1 VAKVVP
7 TLVNSKYRLEIVM
20 KSKTEKSGKLN
31 RREFLAGAAAAA
43 GSFMVLKPGTAFGT
57 AANSKIKIGLVGC
70 GGRGSWIADLFARH
84 GGYEFTG
91 AADYF
96 KDRVDAFGDKFR
108 IPASNRF
115 TGLSCHKR
123 LLESGVDAIAIE
135 SPPYFH
141 PSQAAAGVDAGKHV
155 YLAKPIAVDM
165 PGCASVEESGRR
177 ATGRK
182 LAFLIDFQT
191 RANAFFI
198 EAVKKVHDGAIG
210 ELAFGE
216 SSYHA
221 GVPFEWM
228 YPYIEGPSPSA
239 EGQLRAWGLSRSLS
253 GDIITEQN
261 IHTLDV
267 ASWIMNAPP
276 LFALGTGARTVRKV
290 GEIFDHFVVHYQYP
304 NRVGVS
310 FTSRQFEGHGSAEGI
325 KNRMFGSKGVLETE
339 YGGNVMIRG
348 ENFYRGGKTP
358 DIYEEGAV
366 NNIAAFHKSI
376 TQGDFSNPTVSPSVQ
391 SNRVTILGRKAAYEN
406 RIVTWDEILKDEEK
420 LAPVLAGLKD

>member
-1 VAKVVP
+1 
-7 TLVNSKYRLEIVM
+7 LEFIM
-20 KSKTEKSGKLN
+20 ESKTEKNGSLN
-31 RREFLAGAAAAA
+31 RRQFLAGAAAATV
-43 GSFMVLKPGTAFGT
+43 GSFMVLKPQTVRGT

-70 GGRGSWIADLFARH
+70 GGRGTWIADLFAKH

-108 IPASNRF
+108 IPASKRF

-123 LLESGVDAIAIE
+123 LLDSGVDAIAIE

-141 PSQAAAGVDAGKHV
+141 PSQAAAGVDAGRHV

-165 PGCASVEESGRR
+165 PGCASVEDSGRR
-177 ATGRK
+177 ATGKK
-182 LAFLIDFQT
+182 LVFLIDFQT

-198 EAVKKVHDGAIG
+198 EAVKRVHEGAIG
-210 ELAFGE
+210 KFAFAE
-216 SSYHA
+216 AFYHA
-221 GVPFEWM
+221 DVPFEWM
-228 YPYIEGPSPSA
+228 YPYLQGENVPA
-239 EGQLRAWGLSRSLS
+239 ENKLRAWGLSRALS

-267 ASWIMNAPP
+267 ASWIMNGPP
-276 LFALGTGARTVRKV
+276 LYAHGTGARTVRPV
-290 GEIFDHFVVHYQYP
+290 GEIYDHFVVNYQYP
-304 NRVGVS
+304 DNVAVS
-310 FTSRQFEGHGSAEGI
+310 FTSRQFAGHGTAPEGI
-325 KNRMFGSKGVLETE
+325 RNRVFGTKGVLETE
-339 YGGNVMIRG
+339 YGGQVVIRG

-366 NNIAAFHKSI
+366 NNIATFYDSI
-376 TQGDFSNPTVSPSVQ
+376 TKGEHGNPTVAPSVL

-406 RIVTWDEILKDEEK
+406 RTVTWDEILKNDERF
-420 LAPVLAGLKD
+420 APELAGLKD